1 MTLLLHKVAAFVARD
16 HTEATSYRFAFAMR
30 YVNALFTVLTFYFV
44 SGLVEGAATP
54 HLAEYGGDY
63 FAFVLVGIA
72 LSGYLRTS
80 LTNFSYL
87 IRNAQMT
94 GTIEALLVTQTE
106 LPTVVLAS
114 SVYSFVAT
122 STTVLLYLAVGAL
135 LFGVNLSGANFLA
148 ALLVL
153 LLSIAAFS
161 SIGIASASFIV
172 VFKKGDAVLGAITQ
186 ISMLLGGVY
195 YPLSILPVWL
205 QGAAALL
212 PITYSLRA
220 MRYALFRPEEMGS
233 VALDV
238 AILAAFAAV
247 ALPSSVWLFG
257 RAVRMAKSSGS
268 LGHY

>member
-1 MTLLLHKVAAFVARD
+1 MRLLFHKVAAFVARD
-16 HTEATSYRFAFAMR
+16 YIEATSYRFAFAMR
-30 YVNALFTVLTFYFV
+30 YVNALFTVLIFYFV
-44 SGLVEGAATP
+44 SGLIQGAASP
-54 HLAEYGGDY
+54 HLAEYGGNY

-106 LPTVVLAS
+106 LPTIVLAS

-135 LFGVNLSGANFLA
+135 LFGVNLGGANLLA

-161 SIGIASASFIV
+161 SVGIVSASFFV
-172 VFKKGDAVLGAITQ
+172 VFMKGDAVLNAITQ
-186 ISMLLGGVY
+186 LSMLLGGVY
-195 YPLSILPVWL
+195 YPISILPLWL

-220 MRYALFRPEEMGS
+220 MRYALLQPEQMGN
-233 VALDV
+233 VAPDLL
-238 AILAAFAAV
+238 ILAGFAAI
-247 ALPSSVWLFG
+247 ALPSSVWVFG
-257 RAVRMAKSSGS
+257 RAVRMAKVSGS